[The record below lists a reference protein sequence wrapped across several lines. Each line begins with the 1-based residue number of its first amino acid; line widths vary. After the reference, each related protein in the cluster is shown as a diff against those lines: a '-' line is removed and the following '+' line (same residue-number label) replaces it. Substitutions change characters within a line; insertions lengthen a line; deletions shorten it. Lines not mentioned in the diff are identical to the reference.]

1 MEAARSFGAWPE
13 QLRMRRFEQECERLR
28 PLGEAY
34 VMRRFGGS
42 LGGADAEDAVAE
54 VIIRLHRQAAA
65 GRAPDNLRAAFFT
78 SVRNAAVDQLR
89 SRAVRPTVELAAV
102 AESPMDGPGPDQRA
116 ELREDSMRLQEAL
129 GRMRANY
136 REAIMLRF
144 GLGLT
149 VPQIAEQLEIS
160 LPAAKKLVLRSTAQ
174 ARKRLEAIDGTEF
187 CEEMRGFAQRALI
200 DKEVS
205 DLGDEGEV
213 ELLKAHFAHCGSC
226 RSFVTSLRRSV
237 HEFGSG
243 LVLAGFASH
252 EAGLSLRFGAWFDNL
267 RHGGHLVA
275 EKSRMLA
282 YKASGGLQP
291 DNGAGAGAFAG
302 ATQKIAAVCT
312 VGAASAATCVATGI
326 VGPGLGVATA
336 PHPVDHPHRRAVAQV
351 RKAPTPVR
359 HPRISYTAPQGEA
372 EPVGGQAT
380 DGTAPRPRG
389 AGSEPSKDLNPTP
402 KHHAEPGPKSGS
414 AAQTEQSEFGFEAEA
429 EAETQPTTGSP
440 PPEEAVPPVADSRP
454 IEQSPP
460 ATGSGSESSKST
472 GRPSGGGTEEF
483 GFGG

>member
-1 MEAARSFGAWPE
+1 MEAARSLGAWPE

-54 VIIRLHRQAAA
+54 VIIRLHRQASA
-65 GRAPDNLRAAFFT
+65 GRAPANLRAAFFT

-89 SRAVRPTVELAAV
+89 SRAVRPTVELGAV
-102 AESPMDGPGPDQRA
+102 GETPVEGPSPERRA

-129 GRMRANY
+129 GRMRSNY

-149 VPQIAEQLEIS
+149 VPQIAEQLGIS

-174 ARKRLEAIDGTEF
+174 ARKRLEAIDGTE
-187 CEEMRGFAQRALI
+187 CCSEMREFAQRALI
-200 DKEVS
+200 DKEVN
-205 DLGDEGEV
+205 DLCDEDELEV
-213 ELLKAHFAHCGSC
+213 LRAHFAHCGSC
-226 RSFVTSLRRSV
+226 RSFVTSLRRGV

-243 LVLAGFASH
+243 LVLAGVASRH
-252 EAGLSLRFGAWFDNL
+252 AGISLRLGAWFDDL
-267 RHGGHLVA
+267 RHGGQLLV
-275 EKSRMLA
+275 EKGRMLA

-291 DNGAGAGAFAG
+291 ESSVGAGAFAG

-336 PHPVDHPHRRAVAQV
+336 PHIVDHHHRRTVGQV
-351 RKAPTPVR
+351 RKAPKPAG
-359 HPRISYTAPQGEA
+359 HPTVSYTAPEVEVEQTHI
-372 EPVGGQAT
+372 EPTTPV
-380 DGTAPRPRG
+380 APQPR
-389 AGSEPSKDLNPTP
+389 
-402 KHHAEPGPKSGS
+402 GS
-414 AAQTEQSEFGFEAEA
+414 AAKHTDGSKEKKSVPQQPAESKPKPESAEQTEQSEFGFEEETSRTPEPTAEA
-429 EAETQPTTGSP
+429 PAPVTQSQPVEASAAASAPSHESSNGGGGG
-440 PPEEAVPPVADSRP
+440 
-454 IEQSPP
+454 
-460 ATGSGSESSKST
+460 GSGS
-472 GRPSGGGTEEF
+472 SGHEKF

>member
-1 MEAARSFGAWPE
+1 MEAARSLGAWPE

-34 VMRRFGGS
+34 VMRRFASS
-42 LGGADAEDAVAE
+42 LGAADAEDAVAE

-102 AESPMDGPGPDQRA
+102 GETPVEGPTPDQRA

-129 GRMRANY
+129 GRMRSNY

-149 VPQIAEQLEIS
+149 VPQIAEQLGIS

-187 CEEMRGFAQRALI
+187 CTEMREFAQRALI
-200 DKEVS
+200 DKGVS
-205 DLGDEGEV
+205 DLCDEDELEV
-213 ELLKAHFAHCGSC
+213 LRAHFAHCGSC
-226 RSFVTSLRRSV
+226 RSFVTSLRRGV

-243 LVLAGFASH
+243 LVFAGIVSRH
-252 EAGLSLRFGAWFDNL
+252 AGVSLRLGAWFDDL
-267 RHGGHLVA
+267 RHGGQVLA
-275 EKSRMLA
+275 EKARMLA
-282 YKASGGLQP
+282 YKTSGGLQP
-291 DNGAGAGAFAG
+291 DSGAGAGTLAG

-326 VGPGLGVATA
+326 VGPGLGVSA
-336 PHPVDHPHRRAVAQV
+336 PQIVDHHHRPSVAQV
-351 RKAPTPVR
+351 RRA
-359 HPRISYTAPQGEA
+359 A
-372 EPVGGQAT
+372 EPVHQPT
-380 DGTAPRPRG
+380 VSLSAPAGEVGPTESEPTTPVVPQPRG
-389 AGSEPSKDLNPTP
+389 ASADQHGASKEKKSAPKRKAGARPKAETP
-402 KHHAEPGPKSGS
+402 Q
-414 AAQTEQSEFGFEAEA
+414 QTEQSEFGFEEETSAPAEPQVEA
-429 EAETQPTTGSP
+429 EAAAPITQ
-440 PPEEAVPPVADSRP
+440 SRP
-454 IEQSPP
+454 VEASAAAPSP
-460 ATGSGSESSKST
+460 SHESS
-472 GRPSGGGTEEF
+472 SGGGGSGGHEEF